1 MIYEFESV
9 IYLWKSNS
17 AWHFLNL
24 NRQDSDEIKEI
35 TAPLRRGFGSVRV
48 DVTIG
53 RTTWRTS
60 IFPDNTVGA
69 YILPVNAAVRAAEK
83 LSEGSKVTVHLETVD
98 F

>member
-1 MIYEFESV
+1 MIFEFKSA
-9 IYLWKSNS
+9 IYLWKADS

-24 NRQDSDEIKEI
+24 TKRDSAEIKEI

-53 RTTWRTS
+53 STSWRTS
-60 IFPDNTVGA
+60 IFPDSGLEA
-69 YILPVNAAVRAAEK
+69 YILPIKAAVRKAEG
-83 LSEGSKVTVHLETVD
+83 LSVGSKVTVKLETVD